1 MKISFVFLFVYLS
14 LTASSQTLVIN
25 EVMAS
30 NASTIADE
38 DGDYTD
44 WLELY
49 NTSNATIDLS
59 QYWLTDDKDEQKKW
73 HLPAIQLLSSEHL
86 LVFCSGKDRLSG
98 ELHTNFKIIYPHTA
112 PVLPYPTKYILLL
125 MFLE

>member
-30 NASTIADE
+30 NDATIADE

-59 QYWLTDDKDEQKKW
+59 QYWLT
-73 HLPAIQLLSSEHL
+73 
-86 LVFCSGKDRLSG
+86 
-98 ELHTNFKIIYPHTA
+98 
-112 PVLPYPTKYILLL
+112 
-125 MFLE
+125 

>member
-98 ELHTNFKIIYPHTA
+98 ELHTNFKISA
-112 PVLPYPTKYILLL
+112 A
-125 MFLE
+125 